1 MLIHGLKR
9 PFLFVY
15 ADVLNLFGLRKY
27 FARAG
32 KGGPSVFCA
41 FLNEKTLDYL
51 FDNQAV
57 VGFVPPSVFL
67 HFIALNY

>member
-1 MLIHGLKR
+1 MSLIFHIGFLLKMIWAK
-9 PFLFVY
+9 VI
-15 ADVLNLFGLRKY
+15 NLVKISS
-27 FARAG
+27 

-57 VGFVPPSVFL
+57 VGFVPPQYFDVKKPFE
-67 HFIALNY
+67 